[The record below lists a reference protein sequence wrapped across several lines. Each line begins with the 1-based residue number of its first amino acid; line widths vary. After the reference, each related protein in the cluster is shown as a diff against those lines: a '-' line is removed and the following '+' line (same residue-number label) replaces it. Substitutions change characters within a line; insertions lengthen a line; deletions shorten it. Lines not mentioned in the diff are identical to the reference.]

1 MQSSQSRMDIYRLF
15 DRIAPRCDAFN
26 RVSSLGLD
34 TVWRRRLARLLKGQN
49 SLRVLDIATG
59 TGDLLLSLFN
69 AGCPIFSAVGLDLSP
84 RMLEIAGKKLTH
96 RNLAPKVVLKQ
107 ADAFSLPFPDAS
119 FDVVTCVYRHTH
131 LLIYQPHYRY
141 PHSLKALISIDIYVP

>member
-1 MQSSQSRMDIYRLF
+1 MDIYRLF
-15 DRIAPRCDAFN
+15 DRIAPRYDAFN

-34 TVWRRRLARLLKGQN
+34 IAWRRRLARLLKGQD

-69 AGCPIFSAVGLDLSP
+69 AGCPISSAVGLDLSS

-107 ADAFSLPFPDAS
+107 ADALSLPARPPAFLSAS
-119 FDVVTCVYRHTH
+119 QPVFTNS
-131 LLIYQPHYRY
+131 LLDTKT
-141 PHSLKALISIDIYVP
+141 L